1 MNVKLGLPKQEV
13 RPTFHTLRVLYV
25 LCKKVV
31 MPWPVDEGAPAG
43 GYNTYCIKDELTI
56 SMAFPGPVR
65 AGVMIPCRVLYST
78 YVGGVVGP

>member
-1 MNVKLGLPKQEV
+1 MYCARKSSCLGPLTG
-13 RPTFHTLRVLYV
+13 RPGGR
-25 LCKKVV
+25 
-31 MPWPVDEGAPAG
+31 

-78 YVGGVVGP
+78 YVVGGLWDPRSIIRPFGGG